1 MDDLL
6 KAACAAKQNA
16 YAPYSG
22 FRVGASIRG
31 AGGRIYSGCNIE
43 NSAYPESMCAEAAAI
58 AVMIGAGEKCI
69 TEVLVVG
76 YGEFPCPPCGGC
88 RQQLYEF
95 ADGNTPVHMCSSE
108 GLHQTVTLAELL
120 PHAFGP
126 QNLTIDEEMDS

>member
-6 KAACAAKQNA
+6 TAARTMKQHA

-31 AGGRIYSGCNIE
+31 AGGDVYSGCNIE
-43 NSAYPESMCAEAAAI
+43 NSAYPEGMCAEAAAI
-58 AVMIGAGEKCI
+58 AAMVGAGEKCI
-69 TEVLVVG
+69 VEVLVVAD
-76 YGEFPCPPCGGC
+76 GEHPCSPCGGC
-88 RQQLYEF
+88 RQKLSEF
-95 ADGNTPVHMCSSE
+95 ADGNTPVHICSPE

-126 QNLTIDEEMDS
+126 QNLTIDKHTDS